1 MQKLVDPHFIQ
12 TQLHFLKSWLFNE
25 VLILSSLGQI
35 VFILIAFMVAYSAR
49 QQSKGLI
56 NKLTHWRGADD
67 WIAKAGDT
75 LSVLTL
81 PLVWLFIQYI
91 SSLVASFAGWRHHIL
106 TVTIS
111 LLTAWIIIR
120 LTTVLIRDK
129 NWSRVIT
136 LGAWIIASLNILNL
150 LDPTMAFL
158 DSVEIGLGDLSI
170 SALMIIKSMISLA
183 ILLWLATLSSRLIEQ
198 RIKAM
203 PSVTPTMQVL
213 LTKILKITLVIIA
226 IVAAVSI
233 VGIDLT
239 AFAVF

>member
-12 TQLHFLKSWLFNE
+12 TQLQFLKSWLFNE

-67 WIAKAGDT
+67 RIAKAGDT

-158 DSVEIGLGDLSI
+158 DLS
-170 SALMIIKSMISLA
+170 
-183 ILLWLATLSSRLIEQ
+183 LIH
-198 RIKAM
+198 I
-203 PSVTPTMQVL
+203 
-213 LTKILKITLVIIA
+213 
-226 IVAAVSI
+226 
-233 VGIDLT
+233 
-239 AFAVF
+239 